1 MIKKAYVELN
11 INENKDK
18 NEFKIQIPTTTTTST
33 STSTTTTTK
42 QIGNN
47 ENKIAVLVLSCNR
60 PIAIQEHL
68 NQLLD
73 KRAAAGKVNKFPIV
87 VSQDCNH
94 QATAKVIEEYKD
106 LYASLKVI
114 IKVFHP

>member
-18 NEFKIQIPTTTTTST
+18 NELKIQIPTTTTTST

-42 QIGNN
+42 LNEPQIGNN

-114 IKVFHP
+114 I